1 MLQCKAVLHRLKA
14 VVEKDGHQ
22 ANIIFELPRRT
33 GYYKVISNPIDA
45 RMIEQRIEHLE
56 YEAVFEFAADVLLM
70 LDNAAR
76 FYKSPEVSFHFER
89 EMFLKK
95 TITMLKTTV

>member
-33 GYYKVISNPIDA
+33 ESPGYYKVISNPIDA
-45 RMIEQRIEHLE
+45 RMIEHFE
-56 YEAVFEFAADVLLM
+56 YGAVFEFAADVLLM

-76 FYKSPEVSFHFER
+76 FYKSPEVIFHFER
-89 EMFLKK
+89 VMFLKK
-95 TITMLKTTV
+95 TTTMFKTTL

>member
-1 MLQCKAVLHRLKA
+1 MCPLQCKAVLQRVKG

-33 GYYKVISNPIDA
+33 ESPGYYKVISTPIDA
-45 RMIEQRIEHLE
+45 RTIEQRIDRFE
-56 YEAVFEFAADVLLM
+56 YGAVTEFAADVLLM

-76 FYKSPEVSFHFER
+76 FYKSPEVSHT
-89 EMFLKK
+89 L
-95 TITMLKTTV
+95 LW